1 VRKWPLQPGVENMST
16 GKEDLELDEDF
27 VAEDADD
34 GEAPVEVAKTNL
46 TKRRIIDNFL
56 EERRLHKQL
65 AEYDFDL

>member
-1 VRKWPLQPGVENMST
+1 MST
-16 GKEDLELDEDF
+16 GKEEHELEDDF

-34 GEAPVEVAKTNL
+34 AEAPVEVAKTNL

>member
-1 VRKWPLQPGVENMST
+1 MSN
-16 GKEDLELDEDF
+16 GKEDLELDDDF
-27 VAEDADD
+27 VSDETDSS
-34 GEAPVEVAKTNL
+34 EAPVEVAKTNL

>member
-1 VRKWPLQPGVENMST
+1 MST

-34 GEAPVEVAKTNL
+34 GDAPVEVTKTNL
-46 TKRRIIDNFL
+46 TKRRVIDNFL

>member
-1 VRKWPLQPGVENMST
+1 MSN
-16 GKEDLELDEDF
+16 GKEDLELEDDF
-27 VAEDADD
+27 VSDETDNS
-34 GEAPVEVAKTNL
+34 EAPVEVAKTNL

>member
-1 VRKWPLQPGVENMST
+1 MST
-16 GKEDLELDEDF
+16 GKEDLELDEEF

-34 GEAPVEVAKTNL
+34 GETPVEVAKTNL

>member
-1 VRKWPLQPGVENMST
+1 MST
-16 GKEDLELDEDF
+16 GKENLELEDDF
-27 VAEDADD
+27 VADDAED

-65 AEYDFDL
+65 AEYDCDI

>member
-1 VRKWPLQPGVENMST
+1 MST
-16 GKEDLELDEDF
+16 GKENLELDEDF
-27 VAEDADD
+27 AAEDADD
-34 GEAPVEVAKTNL
+34 ADTPVEIAKTNL